1 MIPSQWQKYRLHP
14 YVRWQTDALTA
25 STHYAF
31 PEPEGHTMS
40 HFAKAVDENAKF
52 LDIGRLVR
60 SVGAFALAA
69 LLVGAAGPV
78 LAAKS
83 TTHPRTDALFQA
95 SEIAENLSESSTSI
109 NVAAF
114 DKAMSD
120 IDALG
125 PRLNKALSPDRKQAL
140 DTLVTAM
147 RSAWTHADRSAV
159 GVQAI
164 DAFRLLQEAMP
175 RGSKAIPVQVD
186 QLDYVGFKVKALLS
200 SSSVDW
206 AQVSDTVR
214 EASTWWSSIEARTAD
229 VTLKDA
235 MNRTILGMKA
245 AADLND
251 PKLMNFAAD
260 MELILVDGLETFFT
274 AHPRS
279 H

>member
-1 MIPSQWQKYRLHP
+1 MDFPSLK
-14 YVRWQTDALTA
+14 D
-25 STHYAF
+25 
-31 PEPEGHTMS
+31 HTMS
-40 HFAKAVDENAKF
+40 YYAKAVNKNAKF
-52 LDIGRLVR
+52 LDIGHLVR
-60 SVGAFALAA
+60 SVIAFVLAA

-83 TTHPRTDALFQA
+83 TAHPRTDALFQA
-95 SEIAENLSESSTSI
+95 SEIAENLSESSPSI
-109 NVAAF
+109 DAAAF

-120 IDALG
+120 IDSLD
-125 PRLNKALSPDRKQAL
+125 PRLAKTLSPDRKQAL

-147 RSAWTHADRSAV
+147 RSAWTRADRSAM

-175 RGSKAIPVQVD
+175 RGPKAIPVQVD
-186 QLDYVGFKVKALLS
+186 QLDYAGFKVKALLS

-206 AQVSDTVR
+206 AQVSNTVR

-245 AADLND
+245 AADQND

>member
-1 MIPSQWQKYRLHP
+1 
-14 YVRWQTDALTA
+14 
-25 STHYAF
+25 
-31 PEPEGHTMS
+31 MS
-40 HFAKAVDENAKF
+40 YYAKAVNKNAKF
-52 LDIGRLVR
+52 LDIGHLVR
-60 SVGAFALAA
+60 SFSAFVLAA

-83 TTHPRTDALFQA
+83 TAHARTDALFQA
-95 SEIAENLSESSTSI
+95 SEIAENLSESSPSI
-109 NVAAF
+109 DAAAF

-120 IDALG
+120 IDSLG
-125 PRLNKALSPDRKQAL
+125 PRLAKTLSPDRKQAL

-147 RSAWTHADRSAV
+147 RSAWTRADRSAM

-175 RGSKAIPVQVD
+175 RGPKAMPVQVD
-186 QLDYVGFKVKALLS
+186 QLDYAGFKVKALLS

-206 AQVSDTVR
+206 AQVSNTVR
-214 EASTWWSSIEARTAD
+214 EASTWWSNIEVRTAD

-245 AADLND
+245 AADQKD

-274 AHPRS
+274 AHPRL

>member
-1 MIPSQWQKYRLHP
+1 MTEPVNDNDIDKAAVPLAVQAPRWHWSPWLIWLVPLVAALVGGTILVQALLERGPSITINFKSAEGLEAGKTKIKYKD
-14 YVRWQTDALTA
+14 V
-25 STHYAF
+25 
-31 PEPEGHTMS
+31 
-40 HFAKAVDENAKF
+40 
-52 LDIGRLVR
+52 DIGT
-60 SVGAFALAA
+60 VGRI
-69 LLVGAAGPV
+69 
-78 LAAKS
+78 
-83 TTHPRTDALFQA
+83 T
-95 SEIAENLSESSTSI
+95 
-109 NVAAF
+109 
-114 DKAMSD
+114 
-120 IDALG
+120 
-125 PRLNKALSPDRKQAL
+125 LSPDRKQAL

-147 RSAWTHADRSAV
+147 RSAWTRADRSAM

-175 RGSKAIPVQVD
+175 RGPKAIPVQVD
-186 QLDYVGFKVKALLS
+186 QLDYAGFKVKALLS

-206 AQVSDTVR
+206 AQVSNTVR
-214 EASTWWSSIEARTAD
+214 EASTWWSSIEVRTAD

-245 AADLND
+245 AADQKD